1 MNNIYSCRKIEDAL
15 KYNIHYMWLSGSQ
28 TPSFCTINRF
38 RSEHMKNAVN
48 KLSSQVVTLLVEMGQ
63 ITLEEQYMDGTK
75 IESFN
80 FAVVQ
85 RADRRADKYITV
97 FPYLCRK
104 KEGLTAGGQ
113 PIAPSRLRAYAP
125 LQALRIISC
134 RFQIGR

>member
-1 MNNIYSCRKIEDAL
+1 MNI
-15 KYNIHYMWLSGSQ
+15 
-28 TPSFCTINRF
+28 
-38 RSEHMKNAVN
+38 
-48 KLSSQVVTLLVEMGQ
+48 VVGCS
-63 ITLEEQYMDGTK
+63 I
-75 IESFN
+75 FN

-125 LQALRIISC
+125 LQARRIISC

>member
-1 MNNIYSCRKIEDAL
+1 MNI
-15 KYNIHYMWLSGSQ
+15 
-28 TPSFCTINRF
+28 
-38 RSEHMKNAVN
+38 
-48 KLSSQVVTLLVEMGQ
+48 VVGCS
-63 ITLEEQYMDGTK
+63 I
-75 IESFN
+75 FN

-85 RADRRADKYITV
+85 LAYRRADKYITV
-97 FPYLCRK
+97 FPYLYRK